1 MWRNIA
7 DIAGRILLG
16 ILFFNAGMGK
26 LGSGYESTASYMRA
40 MDISPALLP
49 LVIFTEVVFAMAVVL
64 GFQTRIAAF
73 LLAGFAVLTAL
84 FFHTDFSDPVQG
96 IQFMKNLAIAG
107 GLLALTAHG
116 AGAWSLDAIWQD
128 YKQKSRQ

>member
-26 LGSGYESTASYMRA
+26 LGGGYEPTASYMRA
-40 MDISPALLP
+40 MDVSPTLLP
-49 LVIFTEVVFAMAVVL
+49 LVIFTEVVLAMAVVL

-73 LLAGFAVLTAL
+73 LLAGFSILTAL
-84 FFHTDFSDPVQG
+84 FFHVDFSDPMQG

-107 GLLALTAHG
+107 GLLVLSAHG
-116 AGAWSLDAIWQD
+116 AGQWSLDAIWQE
-128 YKQKSRQ
+128 YKQRAKH